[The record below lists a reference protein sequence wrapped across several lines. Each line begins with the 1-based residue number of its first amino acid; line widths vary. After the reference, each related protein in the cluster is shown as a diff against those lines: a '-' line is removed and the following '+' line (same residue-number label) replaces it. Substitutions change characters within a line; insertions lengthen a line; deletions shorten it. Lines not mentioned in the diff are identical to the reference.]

1 MQFNVNLL
9 FNGQC
14 EQAFAF
20 YQQVLGGECAQGIIR
35 YGEVLEDLPEEC
47 SRLVFYTELSFEHFT
62 LRGQDVLEQVE
73 LSSGNLAIN
82 LDFTDE
88 TQGRA
93 IYQQLLAE
101 GEVLEP
107 LEPVFCV
114 SQPEEA
120 QSDTGAPDLIYGK
133 LTDQFGITWE
143 ILIHI

>member
-35 YGEVLEDLPEEC
+35 YGEILEDLPEEC
-47 SRLVFYTELSFEHFT
+47 TQLVFYTELSFEGFT
-62 LRGQDVLEQVE
+62 LRGQDVLEQAE

-88 TQGRA
+88 AQGRA
-93 IYQQLLAE
+93 IYQQLLVA

-114 SQPEEA
+114 LD
-120 QSDTGAPDLIYGK
+120 QSDADNPDLIYGK
-133 LTDQFGITWE
+133 LIDQFGITWE